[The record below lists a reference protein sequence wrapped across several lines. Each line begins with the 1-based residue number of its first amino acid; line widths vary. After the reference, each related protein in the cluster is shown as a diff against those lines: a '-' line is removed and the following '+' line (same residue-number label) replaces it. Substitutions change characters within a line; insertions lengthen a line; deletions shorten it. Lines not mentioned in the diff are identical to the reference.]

1 MQPTDPTDADPVV
14 VLGANGRLGQ
24 ALRRIWAT
32 RPDVFWQS
40 RLAGADIRWA
50 PGGRW
55 PGPPR
60 VRAIVALWGV
70 VPGKGDPMQ
79 NVRLALAAMDLGA
92 ALGAQRVLHCSSA
105 AVYSPAPAPW
115 RETQSAPASPYGK
128 SKRMA
133 ERAVADWCR
142 ERRNG
147 PASCMMRIGN
157 VAGADSLFDALNQD
171 KPLRIHRFGGGGG
184 PLRSY
189 IDHASFARVVDTLLT
204 CPGSVLPD
212 IVNVANGGVIDMA
225 DIARAAGRDPV
236 WNAAPSP
243 ALDRVELDLTR
254 LRRLVDPGKT
264 NPAKLLADAAALA
277 QVAQ

>member
-1 MQPTDPTDADPVV
+1 
-14 VLGANGRLGQ
+14 
-24 ALRRIWAT
+24 
-32 RPDVFWQS
+32 
-40 RLAGADIRWA
+40 
-50 PGGRW
+50 
-55 PGPPR
+55 
-60 VRAIVALWGV
+60 
-70 VPGKGDPMQ
+70 
-79 NVRLALAAMDLGA
+79 
-92 ALGAQRVLHCSSA
+92 
-105 AVYSPAPAPW
+105 
-115 RETQSAPASPYGK
+115 
-128 SKRMA
+128 
-133 ERAVADWCR
+133 
-142 ERRNG
+142 
-147 PASCMMRIGN
+147 MMRIGN

-171 KPLRIHRFGGGGG
+171 KPLRIHRFGGGG

-277 QVAQ
+277 QVTQ